1 VYKYVDADFTSYGE
15 SHCRSVGCII
25 DGVPPGME
33 LTEDDIQPQM
43 TRRRPGQSALTTPRD
58 EKDRVEIQSGTE
70 FGITLGT
77 PIGLLVK
84 NEDQRPKDYGNS
96 TMDLYPRP
104 SHADWTYLEKY
115 GVKASSGGGRSSAR
129 ETIGRVAA
137 GAIAEK
143 YLKLAHG
150 IEIVA
155 FVSSVGAHHMFPATP
170 EHPTP
175 STNPAF
181 LSLLETVTREKVD
194 EFVPVRCP
202 DAESSEKMAEYIA
215 GFRDR
220 KDSIG
225 GQVTCVIRN
234 VPSGLG
240 EPVFDKME
248 AMIAHAMLSIPAT
261 KGFEIGS
268 GFGGCEV
275 PGSIHNDPFVVAPEV
290 PANET
295 GASRNGIPRP
305 KLTTKT
311 NNSGGIQGGITNG
324 APIYFAVAFKP
335 PATIGQAQ
343 QTATY
348 GGDEEGVLEA
358 KGRHDPC
365 VVPRAVPIVE
375 AMAALVVIDA
385 IMAQQSRQATR
396 NLLPPLKQTTP
407 AVKSMVGGD
416 GVNGVKSA

>member
-1 VYKYVDADFTSYGE
+1 
-15 SHCRSVGCII
+15 
-25 DGVPPGME
+25 ME
-33 LTEDDIQPQM
+33 LTEADIQPQM
-43 TRRRPGQSALTTPRD
+43 TRRRPGQSALTTPRN

-155 FVSSVGAHHMFPATP
+155 FVSSVGAIHMFPPTAT
-170 EHPTP
+170 HPTP

-181 LSLLETVTREKVD
+181 LSLIQTVTREKVD

-202 DAESSEKMAEYIA
+202 DATLSEKMAEYIA

-275 PGSIHNDPFVVAPEV
+275 PGSVHNDPFILAPEV
-290 PANET
+290 PPMET
-295 GASRNGIPRP
+295 GASKNGIPRP

-348 GGDEEGVLEA
+348 GGEENGILEA

-375 AMAALVVIDA
+375 AMAALVIIDA
-385 IMAQQSRQATR
+385 LIAQQARQVTR
-396 NLLPPLKQTTP
+396 SLLPPLKQTIP
-407 AVKSMVGGD
+407 ARQTMVGGD
-416 GVNGVKSA
+416 DAAAKQAAVVNGAKSG